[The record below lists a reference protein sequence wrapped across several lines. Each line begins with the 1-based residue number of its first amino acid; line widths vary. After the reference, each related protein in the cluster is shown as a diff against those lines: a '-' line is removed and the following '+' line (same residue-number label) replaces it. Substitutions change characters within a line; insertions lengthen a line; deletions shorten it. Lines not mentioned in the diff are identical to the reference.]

1 MSTATPG
8 SSAPSEPPPEGARQ
22 QLGRPGA
29 FPGKGAI
36 LAFDFGLRRIGIAV
50 GDWET
55 RLAHPL
61 EVIDAEDNDTRFGRI
76 AALIAEW
83 RPTDLVVGLPLS
95 MDGEEH
101 DLTRRARRFSKQL
114 HGRFGLP
121 VALVD
126 ERLTSF
132 DADLRLREAGV
143 KGRERKGLDDT
154 LAAQRILQDL
164 LDQPSTPTNQ
174 EPADESALS

>member
-1 MSTATPG
+1 MK
-8 SSAPSEPPPEGARQ
+8 
-22 QLGRPGA
+22 
-29 FPGKGAI
+29 KGAL
-36 LAFDFGLRRIGIAV
+36 LAFDFGTRRIGIAV

-83 RPTDLVVGLPLS
+83 HPTELVVGLPLS
-95 MDGEEH
+95 MVGEEH
-101 DLTRRARRFSKQL
+101 ELTRRARRFANQL
-114 HGRFGLP
+114 SGRFGVP

-132 DADLRLREAGV
+132 DAGLRLRDAGV
-143 KGRERKGLDDT
+143 KGRARKGLDDA
-154 LAAQRILQDL
+154 LAAQQILQDL
-164 LDQPSTPTNQ
+164 LDRH
-174 EPADESALS
+174 EPAHA

>member
-1 MSTATPG
+1 MRDG
-8 SSAPSEPPPEGARQ
+8 G
-22 QLGRPGA
+22 L
-29 FPGKGAI
+29 
-36 LAFDFGLRRIGIAV
+36 LAFDFGLRRIGVAV

-61 EVIDAEDNDTRFGRI
+61 ETISGEANDARFGRI

-83 RPTDLVVGLPLS
+83 KPAGLVVGLPMN
-95 MDGEEH
+95 MDGTEH
-101 DLTRRARRFSKQL
+101 DLSRRARRFANQL
-114 HGRFGLP
+114 HGRFNLP

-143 KGRERKGLDDT
+143 KGRDRKGLDDAV
-154 LAAQRILQDL
+154 AAQQILQDHFE
-164 LDQPSTPTNQ
+164 QSHAREPTL
-174 EPADESALS
+174 A

>member
-1 MSTATPG
+1 MN
-8 SSAPSEPPPEGARQ
+8 
-22 QLGRPGA
+22 
-29 FPGKGAI
+29 KGTL
-36 LAFDFGLRRIGIAV
+36 LAFDFGLKRIGIAV

-83 RPTDLVVGLPLS
+83 RPADLVVGLPLS

-101 DLTRRARRFSKQL
+101 ELTRRARRFANQL
-114 HGRFGLP
+114 NGRFGLS
-121 VALVD
+121 VTLVD

-143 KGRERKGLDDT
+143 KGRDRKGLDDT
-154 LAAQRILQDL
+154 LAAQQILQDL
-164 LDQPSTPTNQ
+164 LDKPDNQPSDPTND
-174 EPADESALS
+174 EPAHA

>member
-1 MSTATPG
+1 MAERRG
-8 SSAPSEPPPEGARQ
+8 SV
-22 QLGRPGA
+22 
-29 FPGKGAI
+29 
-36 LAFDFGLRRIGIAV
+36 LAFDFGLRRIGVAV

-61 EVIDAEDNDTRFGRI
+61 ETLTGEANDVRFGRI
-76 AALIAEW
+76 AELIREW
-83 RPTDLVVGLPLS
+83 RPVQLVAGLPMN
-95 MDGEEH
+95 MDGTEH
-101 DLTRRARRFSKQL
+101 DLSRRARRFANQL

-143 KGRERKGLDDT
+143 KGSARKGLDDAV
-154 LAAQRILQDL
+154 AAQQILQDFFEQAHVHDL
-164 LDQPSTPTNQ
+164 TL
-174 EPADESALS
+174 A

>member
-1 MSTATPG
+1 M
-8 SSAPSEPPPEGARQ
+8 
-22 QLGRPGA
+22 GRPGVL
-29 FPGKGAI
+29 PERGAL
-36 LAFDFGLRRIGIAV
+36 LAFDFGLKRIGMAV

-95 MDGEEH
+95 MDGEAHE
-101 DLTRRARRFSKQL
+101 LTRRARRFANQL

-121 VALVD
+121 VTLVD

-143 KGRERKGLDDT
+143 KGRARKGLDDT
-154 LAAQRILQDL
+154 LAAQQILQDL
-164 LDQPSTPTNQ
+164 LDQNLNQ
-174 EPADESALS
+174 SKDESAHA